1 VTDQAGQRPHVVV
14 VGGGI
19 SGLAAAH
26 ALLERAS
33 DAVDVTVLEGSPRV
47 GGKLALTEVAGVTV
61 DAGAESLL
69 ARRPEALELVHAVGL
84 GADVVHPAVSGASVW
99 SRGRLRPLPAGQ
111 VMGIPGDLRSLA
123 ASEVVSVAGL
133 ARIPLDHVLS
143 RTAVRGD
150 VSVGSYVSARL
161 GREVVDRLVEPL
173 LGGVYAGH
181 ADELSLDATIPQLSG
196 AVRVERSLLRAVEEV
211 LADTHRSPSRPVFA
225 GIRGG
230 VGRLPD
236 AVAAACR
243 SAGAT
248 VRPDAMVRELRRWPG
263 GWRLVLG
270 PARQPEEM
278 LASAVVLAVPASAAS
293 RLLGAVAP
301 EAAVEL
307 GAIEYAS
314 VGLVT
319 VALPAEEVV
328 GRLSGTGFLSPPIEG
343 RTAKAATWSSAKWEW
358 LAESAGDLAVL
369 RASVGRHREVVD
381 LQRDDAEL
389 VDLAVADLSAALR
402 TQLHPVGSRVTRWGG
417 ALPQYA
423 VSHLDRVAR
432 VRRAVAEHPGLAV
445 CGAAYGGVGVPACIA
460 SARAAADRVLA
471 GLDAQRQWGHG

>member
-1 VTDQAGQRPHVVV
+1 
-14 VGGGI
+14 
-19 SGLAAAH
+19 
-26 ALLERAS
+26 
-33 DAVDVTVLEGSPRV
+33 
-47 GGKLALTEVAGVTV
+47 
-61 DAGAESLL
+61 
-69 ARRPEALELVHAVGL
+69 
-84 GADVVHPAVSGASVW
+84 
-99 SRGRLRPLPAGQ
+99 
-111 VMGIPGDLRSLA
+111 
-123 ASEVVSVAGL
+123 
-133 ARIPLDHVLS
+133 
-143 RTAVRGD
+143 
-150 VSVGSYVSARL
+150 
-161 GREVVDRLVEPL
+161 
-173 LGGVYAGH
+173 
-181 ADELSLDATIPQLSG
+181 
-196 AVRVERSLLRAVEEV
+196 
-211 LADTHRSPSRPVFA
+211 
-225 GIRGG
+225 
-230 VGRLPD
+230 
-236 AVAAACR
+236 
-243 SAGAT
+243 
-248 VRPDAMVRELRRWPG
+248 MVRELRRWPG

-319 VALPAEEVV
+319 VAIPAEEVV
-328 GRLSGTGFLSPPIEG
+328 GRLSGTGFLSPPMEG

-423 VSHLDRVAR
+423 VGHLDRVAR

-471 GLDAQRQWGHG
+471 GLDAQRQWRHG